1 MELTELISLLE
12 LDINKHG
19 TMTTGSEKLLHI
31 LKQINSNFA
40 SLENRVKNLE
50 DATKYTEPRG

>member
-31 LKQINSNFA
+31 LKQMNNNFSSLNSRVEN
-40 SLENRVKNLE
+40 LEN
-50 DATKYTEPRG
+50 ATKYTEPRG